1 MSAKHQPRTLFG
13 TDGIRGK
20 ANQYPITPDMMLKTA
35 MAAAQIFTRGN
46 HRHTVV
52 IGKDTRQSGYMI
64 EMALTSGFAAM
75 GVDVALLGPL
85 PTPAVANLTR
95 ALRADLGVMI
105 SASHN
110 PYHDNGIKFFN
121 SEGNKLTDAEE
132 VALENLILEGTF
144 NLADPYHVGKVR
156 RVDDAMGR
164 YVEYAKATLPRSM
177 RLDGLKIVIDCAHG
191 AAYKVAPQVLW
202 ELGADVISIGV
213 SPDGMN
219 INAAC
224 GATST
229 ALLKESVIKHQAH
242 LGIALDGDADR
253 LIMVDEN
260 GNVINGDAIMALI
273 ATSWHQHDLLKG
285 NGVVATQ
292 MSNLGLERYLNS
304 LGLDLIRTAVGDRYV
319 IEGMQSRG
327 CNVGGEQS
335 GHMILSDYCTTG
347 DGLVAALQVLRV
359 LTERNQKLSEIGR
372 PFIPVPQ
379 FMRNVRV
386 QSKAIMSHEEI
397 QEALHKAE
405 GELKRVG
412 GRLLVRPSGTEP
424 LVRVM
429 AEADDEQAINNIVQ
443 AIEAVILK
451 VNGQ

>member
-1 MSAKHQPRTLFG
+1 MPHTLKKVLFG

-20 ANQYPITPDMMLKTA
+20 ANQYPITPDMMMKTA
-35 MAAAQIFTRGN
+35 MAAAQIFTRGD

-64 EMALTSGFAAM
+64 ETALTSGFAAM

-95 ALRADLGVMI
+95 AMRADLGVMI

-121 SEGNKLTDAEE
+121 PDGQKLTDDEE
-132 VALENLILEGTF
+132 LSLEKLILKGEF

-156 RVDDAMGR
+156 RIDDAMGR
-164 YVEYAKATLPRSM
+164 YVEYAKATLPRSL
-177 RLDGLKIVIDCAHG
+177 RLDGLRIVIDCANG

-213 SPDGMN
+213 TPDGMN
-219 INAAC
+219 INDQC
-224 GATST
+224 GATSPQSLQDAVLT
-229 ALLKESVIKHQAH
+229 HKAH

-253 LIMVDEN
+253 LIMVDEA
-260 GNVINGDAIMALI
+260 GSVLNGDALMALI
-273 ATSWHQHDLLKG
+273 ATSWQQQGLLKG
-285 NGVVATQ
+285 NAIVATQ
-292 MSNLGLERYLNS
+292 MSNLGLERYLKAQHI
-304 LGLDLIRTAVGDRYV
+304 DLIRTAVGDRYV
-319 IEGMQSRG
+319 IEGMQSHG

-347 DGLVAALQVLRV
+347 DGLIAALQILHVIIDRQ
-359 LTERNQKLSEIGR
+359 EKLSVLGQ
-372 PFIPVPQ
+372 PFKPVPQ
-379 FMRNVRV
+379 YMRNVRV
-386 QSKAIMSHEEI
+386 ANKSVLSDSTI
-397 QEALHKAE
+397 QESLNVAEQQLHD
-405 GELKRVG
+405 LG

-429 AEADDEQAINNIVQ
+429 AEADDAHKIQEIVH
-443 AIEAVILK
+443 AVEATILR
-451 VNGQ
+451 VNSQ

>member
-1 MSAKHQPRTLFG
+1 MSEQQSRTLFG

-20 ANQYPITPDMMLKTA
+20 ANQYPITPEMMLKTA
-35 MAAAQIFTRGN
+35 MAAAQIFTRGS
-46 HRHTVV
+46 HRHSVV

-64 EMALTSGFAAM
+64 ETALTAGFAAM
-75 GVDVALLGPL
+75 GIDVALVGPL

-121 SEGNKLTDAEE
+121 SEGNKLNDSEE
-132 VALENLILEGTF
+132 LALEQLILEGKF

-156 RVDDAMGR
+156 RIDDAMGR

-177 RLDGLKIVIDCAHG
+177 RLDGYKIVVDCAHG
-191 AAYKVAPQVLW
+191 AGYKVAPKVLW

-213 SPDGMN
+213 APDGIN
-219 INAAC
+219 INENC
-224 GATST
+224 GATSP
-229 ALLKESVIKHQAH
+229 AALKEAVIKHKAD

-260 GNVINGDAIMALI
+260 GSVINGDAIMALI
-273 ATSWHQHDLLKG
+273 ATSWHQYGLLKG
-285 NGVVATQ
+285 DSIIATQ
-292 MSNLGLERYLNS
+292 MSNLGLERYLNK
-304 LGLDLIRTAVGDRYV
+304 LGLGLIRTAVGDRYV
-319 IEGMQSRG
+319 IEAMQSHG

-335 GHMILSDYCTTG
+335 GHLILSDYCTTG
-347 DGLVAALQVLRV
+347 DGLIAALQVLRV
-359 LTERNQKLSEIGR
+359 IAENQQKLSDIGQ
-372 PFIPVPQ
+372 PFTPVPQ

-386 QSKAIMSHEEI
+386 YNQSIMDESEI
-397 QEALHKAE
+397 QDTLLKAE
-405 GELKRVG
+405 KSLQQMS

-424 LVRVM
+424 LIRVM
-429 AEADDEQAINNIVQ
+429 AEADDQQAIMNIVRQ
-443 AIEAVILK
+443 VEEVIVR
-451 VNGQ
+451 VNNQ